1 MAGKLELVTTSS
13 DASALAALEHARTYH
28 AMWRDFIPLPPAAD
42 GDDAE
47 SSPGF
52 ASGNWR
58 RAVAGR
64 RHPGVVVR
72 RHFQAMVFTYLA
84 GNCAPGTLRWPA
96 PGSTPTG
103 ASTCCPGQGA
113 SRPGGVCAEVALPG
127 TAAGFAERLRHAHLN
142 APAGLDAGY
151 EANAGLVI
159 GEGGVPARKRRRG
172 AGTPQAAGKVAGRSR
187 GGCRSRRS
195 CRSWRAPPAGWA
207 GTTISARL
215 PARIPRAV
223 IRWAG
228 TA

>member
-1 MAGKLELVTTSS
+1 MDLLDCAEDHRRGPLHGPAHHVPWSVAVMYLGEPLLDRHGLPVRARSHVAASQHAGQDVRCWVELGAQDVGDPLELVTTSS

-84 GNCAPGTLRWPA
+84 GNCAPGTLRWPT

-151 EANAGLVI
+151 EPT
-159 GEGGVPARKRRRG
+159 PA
-172 AGTPQAAGKVAGRSR
+172 
-187 GGCRSRRS
+187 
-195 CRSWRAPPAGWA
+195 W
-207 GTTISARL
+207 
-215 PARIPRAV
+215 
-223 IRWAG
+223 
-228 TA
+228 